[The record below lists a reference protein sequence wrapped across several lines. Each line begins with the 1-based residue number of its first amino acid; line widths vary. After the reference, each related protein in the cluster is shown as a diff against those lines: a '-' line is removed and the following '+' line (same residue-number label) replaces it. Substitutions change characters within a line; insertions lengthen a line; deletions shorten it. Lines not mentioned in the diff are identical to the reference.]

1 MNNEGLG
8 LPLFNI
14 EEFDKTEDESYKIPE
29 EKIVEPLVEVL
40 SEVTLTPSPE
50 PKEISQT
57 LKKSLDDL
65 FPEQRYDEKD
75 VQKAKEILGPV
86 ALEFTSEELKDALA
100 QVQYLAE
107 TWLDDLERKIFK
119 GMTLREVLNEKGRL

>member
-14 EEFDKTEDESYKIPE
+14 EEFEKTEDKSYKIPE

-40 SEVTLTPSPE
+40 NEATPTPSSE
-50 PKEISQT
+50 PKEISST

-65 FPEQRYDEKD
+65 FPEQQYDD
-75 VQKAKEILGPV
+75 RDIQKARELLGPV

-119 GMTLREVLNEKGRL
+119 GMTLREVLHEKGGL